1 MEVTGVRDNTVFS
14 PERQSGSLT
23 EPYDYIAVATD
34 EDYKE
39 YEGRYWPGL
48 NESDS
53 FLASSDSD

>member
-14 PERQSGSLT
+14 PETQSRSLT

-34 EDYKE
+34 EDRREFK
-39 YEGRYWPGL
+39 GRYWPGL

-53 FLASSDSD
+53 FLPSSDSG

>member
-14 PERQSGSLT
+14 PERQSRSWT

-34 EDYKE
+34 EDRRE
-39 YEGRYWPGL
+39 YNGRYWPGL

-53 FLASSDSD
+53 FLAS